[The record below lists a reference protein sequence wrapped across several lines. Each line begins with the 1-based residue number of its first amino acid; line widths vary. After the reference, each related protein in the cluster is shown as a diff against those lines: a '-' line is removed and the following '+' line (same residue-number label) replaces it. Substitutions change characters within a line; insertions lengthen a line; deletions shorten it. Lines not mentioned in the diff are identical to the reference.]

1 MKNYPLSCSP
11 EIAKMLL
18 EAYPAATEVKDSN
31 NKNPLHCA
39 LEQDASVEIVKMML
53 DAYPAAAEVEF
64 LC

>member
-1 MKNYPLSCSP
+1 
-11 EIAKMLL
+11 MLL

-64 LC
+64 LCWDS